1 MTSPISGG
9 TGAVWGPGAPGPRER
24 GSGAGPAEGGTGA
37 VPADWRGGAR
47 RAAESKA
54 PVPVPSLRGWPHVSS
69 LELAALKTA
78 AACGRVHTKE
88 VLWEWK
94 LDQLADNAEILVSE
108 LLTNAIRA
116 SQSAQGAGLV
126 ALRLLADRQR
136 LVIEVW
142 DQNPDDPRPRRVD
155 DRSEHGRGFMVIE
168 ALSNRWGYRRVSTSL
183 KVVWCELVVRVGE

>member
-1 MTSPISGG
+1 MTRTVSTDEFDQPRPFVRDAAGMSGG
-9 TGAVWGPGAPGPRER
+9 TGAV
-24 GSGAGPAEGGTGA
+24 S
-37 VPADWRGGAR
+37 ADGRGGAR
-47 RAAESKA
+47 RPAQSRA
-54 PVPVPSLRGWPHVSS
+54 PVPVPSFHGWPHVSS

-94 LDQLADNAEILVSE
+94 LDQLADDAVTLVSE
-108 LLTNAIRA
+108 LLSNAIRA

-142 DQNPDDPRPRRVD
+142 DQNPNDPQPRQVD
-155 DRSEHGRGFMVIE
+155 DASEHGRGLVVIE
-168 ALSNRWGYRRVSTSL
+168 ALSHRWGYRRVSASL
-183 KVVWCELVVRVGE
+183 KVVWCELVVRRMGE

>member
-1 MTSPISGG
+1 MPRLNRSRRANALTDRKRDAQNDSPLSFASPRLRCERAVTSPISGG

-108 LLTNAIRA
+108 LLTNA
-116 SQSAQGAGLV
+116 SA
-126 ALRLLADRQR
+126 
-136 LVIEVW
+136 
-142 DQNPDDPRPRRVD
+142 PR
-155 DRSEHGRGFMVIE
+155 G
-168 ALSNRWGYRRVSTSL
+168 ALSYPRCSREKL
-183 KVVWCELVVRVGE
+183 KGGFWA